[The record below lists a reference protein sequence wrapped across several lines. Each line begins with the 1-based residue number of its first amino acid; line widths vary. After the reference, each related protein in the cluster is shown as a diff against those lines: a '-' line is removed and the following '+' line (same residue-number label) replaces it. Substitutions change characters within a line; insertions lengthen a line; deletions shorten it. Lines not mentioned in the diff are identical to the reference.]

1 MGGIGGRVCFLAHG
15 DSMRTRANLTRLV
28 ICLHSLHTAIRTW
41 SSGWAWTR
49 TRHAS
54 QVRAVKGRRVG
65 TWYQGCI
72 LTKLAVCAT
81 SSGGAAIIYM
91 ETNTMMEHVSGYYSS
106 MRLQLH
112 YLMHIS
118 YCLLV
123 LGRPPPHFQLAGAVS
138 GEEQPTSRK
147 LDGPNFLRGQ
157 QCSNPVEPERW

>member
-1 MGGIGGRVCFLAHG
+1 
-15 DSMRTRANLTRLV
+15 
-28 ICLHSLHTAIRTW
+28 
-41 SSGWAWTR
+41 
-49 TRHAS
+49 
-54 QVRAVKGRRVG
+54 
-65 TWYQGCI
+65 
-72 LTKLAVCAT
+72 
-81 SSGGAAIIYM
+81 
-91 ETNTMMEHVSGYYSS
+91 MMEHVSGYYSS

-157 QCSNPVEPERW
+157 QCSNPVERWQVEQADAIAVVEGAQENWRLPNSVHAEECAQTILLSMGIFDLKVS